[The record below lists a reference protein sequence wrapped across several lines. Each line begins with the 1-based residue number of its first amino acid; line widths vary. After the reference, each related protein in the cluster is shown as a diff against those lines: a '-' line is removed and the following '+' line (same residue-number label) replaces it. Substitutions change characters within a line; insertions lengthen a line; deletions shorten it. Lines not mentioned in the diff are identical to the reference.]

1 MHLRIQVRQY
11 AWFVVAFISFILGLK
26 SRKSFCALKSTDS
39 FTGISLILY
48 VNPKHVNLLVK
59 KSLLVEPGNP
69 VDRMFTFLI
78 GNVEDAINTNELG
91 NSYCMTHTV

>member
-11 AWFVVAFISFILGLK
+11 VWFIVAFVSFLVGLN
-26 SRKSFCALKSTDS
+26 SRKTLCALESTDS

-59 KSLLVEPGNP
+59 KSLLVEPGNSA
-69 VDRMFTFLI
+69 DRMFTFLI
-78 GNVEDAINTNELG
+78 GNVEDALNTNELG
-91 NSYCMTHTV
+91 NS